1 MNTTGMPV
9 TRKGCMNYGR
19 TVEVFRT
26 SVPDATEASLLLRQL
41 RTRFPDWIMN
51 FDLSDCDRVLRVE
64 SPGATIDY
72 GYIENLLQRN
82 GYHCEPLPD

>member
-1 MNTTGMPV
+1 
-9 TRKGCMNYGR
+9 
-19 TVEVFRT
+19 
-26 SVPDATEASLLLRQL
+26 
-41 RTRFPDWIMN
+41 MN

-64 SPGATIDY
+64 SPGGTIDY